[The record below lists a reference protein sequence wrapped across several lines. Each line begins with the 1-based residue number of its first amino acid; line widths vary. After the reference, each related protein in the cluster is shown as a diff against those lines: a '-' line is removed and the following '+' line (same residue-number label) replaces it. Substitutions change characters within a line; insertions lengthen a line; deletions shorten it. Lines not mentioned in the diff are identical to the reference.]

1 MNTDKIFISNTD
13 IWIRYYQK
21 LVQGKN
27 DPRLSQ
33 MKTST
38 NTSFMIPLQQ
48 QSSNSTNEKEEHIK
62 LRLVSPSAQMVE
74 MAKETMKEEGIDIKK
89 VKRKSKPTHKQ
100 TNKGRS
106 KLNSNKKRKIEK
118 RQNKDVFCE

>member
-13 IWIRYYQK
+13 NWIRYYQK

-106 KLNSNKKRKIEK
+106 KLNSNKKRKIKK